1 MAVRLPLTAAIAT
14 LLSLL
19 LGACSADAPAD
30 PRLEAPLVRV
40 AEARASTVSG
50 RTFSGTVTARVQSDL
65 GFRIAGKVQERLVDA
80 GESVRR
86 GQVLMRLD
94 PDDAQLADRSQQAAV
109 LAASAQAER
118 AIADEVRYR
127 GLRDAGF
134 VSASSYDQA
143 KAAADV
149 ARAQLGAQ
157 RAQASL
163 SGNAANYTRLVADA
177 DGVVIETLAEP
188 GQVVSS
194 GQVVVRIA
202 RAGPREARIDLPET
216 MRLEI
221 GRAGVATLFGAESTT
236 APTKLRQLT
245 DAADPVTR
253 TFDAR
258 FTLGEALADAP
269 LGATVTVEIA
279 DAGAA
284 PERALEVPL
293 AAVLDT
299 GAGPGVWVVHDTPAK
314 VTWRQVRILQV
325 GDDVA
330 NVTGDLRA
338 GDSVVALGAHL
349 LDEGQ
354 AVRVETD
361 RAPVVPS
368 VSSSGAAP

>member
-1 MAVRLPLTAAIAT
+1 M
-14 LLSLL
+14 
-19 LGACSADAPAD
+19 
-30 PRLEAPLVRV
+30 RV
-40 AEARASTVSG
+40 VEARGSTASG
-50 RTFSGTVTARVQSDL
+50 RSFSGTVTARVQSDL

-80 GESVRR
+80 GEPVRK

-109 LAASAQAER
+109 LAASAQAEQ

-163 SGNAANYTRLVADA
+163 SGNAATYTRLLADA
-177 DGVVIETLAEP
+177 DGVVVETLAEP

-236 APTKLRQLT
+236 APTTLRQLS

-279 DAGAA
+279 NAA
-284 PERALEVPL
+284 AATERTIEVPL
-293 AAVLDT
+293 TAVLDT

-314 VTWRQVRILQV
+314 VTWRRVRILQV